1 MGLATGI
8 LFRRL
13 GKAATIYLDSFSI
26 TYSQATT
33 KLQVQTYA
41 SNGKRSLQYVGNGGQ
56 ETPHWLG
63 LTTWFFHYAPNQLV
77 GVGRRKNKEK
87 RSKLR
92 NKNSRGNWISSVNQK
107 TTTTKLISN
116 EHSKTNKSPQYVVK

>member
-1 MGLATGI
+1 MAWTHNVVFPLCS
-8 LFRRL
+8 
-13 GKAATIYLDSFSI
+13 KSI
-26 TYSQATT
+26 
-33 KLQVQTYA
+33 
-41 SNGKRSLQYVGNGGQ
+41 GRSGQ
-56 ETPHWLG
+56 E
-63 LTTWFFHYAPNQLV
+63 
-77 GVGRRKNKEK
+77 KNKEK